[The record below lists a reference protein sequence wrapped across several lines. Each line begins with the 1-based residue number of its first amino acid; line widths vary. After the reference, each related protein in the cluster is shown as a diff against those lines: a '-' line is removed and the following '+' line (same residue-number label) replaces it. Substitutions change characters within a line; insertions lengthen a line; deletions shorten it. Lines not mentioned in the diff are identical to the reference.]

1 MNKKKNKLHSFL
13 DNTLGNEVI
22 GEIEGEEEKQNK
34 ETQRFKKPV
43 KPSSKSIKKDNS
55 IEKDQ
60 SKTEVTQVKQEQV
73 KSETKKSSALDALEA
88 LQSSFEG
95 SQFNSSSS
103 NSTKTKQMLT
113 ALGIPEKRDLKL
125 DFTMEDLANTEIEL
139 VFPTG
144 FDPDVTEEV
153 LNNAIQTMYQYEEY
167 IDELKN
173 DFDILLDES
182 LRLQD
187 ELQNVKEKSELA
199 NMMSDSKL
207 ESDTLREKV
216 FILTKQNDEL
226 IAEINKLKEEL
237 NNKLGQQKDDSQEK
251 VKHESN
257 KEKQKIDKS
266 EYDIISQIIKNEGK

>member
-1 MNKKKNKLHSFL
+1 MAKKKNKIHSFL

-22 GEIEGEEEKQNK
+22 GEIEGEEQEKQNK
-34 ETQRFKKPV
+34 EIQRFKRPV
-43 KPSSKSIKKDNS
+43 KPSTKSK
-55 IEKDQ
+55 EDQ
-60 SKTEVTQVKQEQV
+60 SKTEVTQVEQEQV
-73 KSETKKSSALDALEA
+73 KPEAKKSSALDALEA

-95 SQFNSSSS
+95 SQFNSPSS

-113 ALGIPEKRDLKL
+113 ALGIPEKRELKL

-144 FDPDVTEEV
+144 FDPDVTEDI
-153 LNNAIQTMYQYEEY
+153 LNKVIQSMYQYEEY

-187 ELQNVKEKSELA
+187 ELQNIKEKSELA

-216 FILTKQNDEL
+216 FMLTKQNDEL
-226 IAEINKLKEEL
+226 NAEINKLKEKL
-237 NNKLGQQKDDSQEK
+237 NNKQSVQYTE
-251 VKHESN
+251 
-257 KEKQKIDKS
+257 EKQSKTESDKS
-266 EYDIISQIIKNEGK
+266 EYDIISQIIKNQGK

>member
-1 MNKKKNKLHSFL
+1 MSKKKNKIHSFL

-22 GEIEGEEEKQNK
+22 GEIEGEEEKQGK
-34 ETQRFKKPV
+34 EEQRFKRPV
-43 KPSSKSIKKDNS
+43 KPSVKSIKEDKL
-55 IEKDQ
+55 
-60 SKTEVTQVKQEQV
+60 EVTQV
-73 KSETKKSSALDALEA
+73 SEGQNKPEVKKSSALDALEA

-95 SQFNSSSS
+95 SQFSSPSS

-113 ALGIPEKRDLKL
+113 ALGIPEKRELKL

-153 LNNAIQTMYQYEEY
+153 LNNAIQSMYQYEEY

-216 FILTKQNDEL
+216 FMLTKQNDEL
-226 IAEINKLKEEL
+226 VAEINKLKEEL
-237 NNKLGQQKDDSQEK
+237 NNKPIQQKNDSQEK
-251 VKHESN
+251 VKHEFN

-266 EYDIISQIIKNEGK
+266 EYDIISQIIENQGK